1 MSYFLIGETRADE
14 RPLFVLW
21 TRDASGVSVL
31 PIGSR
36 DRRDMQAVGRRL
48 IEDTTGVDAHEMLES
63 IVAANS
69 QRADGRP
76 LQLVDLDD
84 PEREAIAWS
93 IARDVELADHDE
105 SAPAPRYT
113 SA

>member
-1 MSYFLIGETRADE
+1 MSYFLIGETRADDG
-14 RPLFVLW
+14 PLFVLW

-31 PIGSR
+31 PIGSH

-48 IEDTTGVDAHEMLES
+48 VEDTTGVDAHEMLES
-63 IVAANS
+63 IVAGDS
-69 QRADGRP
+69 QRPDGRP

-93 IARDVELADHDE
+93 IARDVELADGDDAV
-105 SAPAPRYT
+105 SA
-113 SA
+113 

>member
-31 PIGSR
+31 PIGSH

-48 IEDTTGVDAHEMLES
+48 IEDTSGVDAHEMLES
-63 IVAANS
+63 IVDS

-76 LQLVDLDD
+76 LQLVDLAD

-93 IARDVELADHDE
+93 IEMDFFLTDHDE
-105 SAPAPRYT
+105 TPSASRYT